1 MSSTIAHM
9 NTRLPLA
16 VTMGDPA
23 GIGPEVMLKALAH
36 PEVREA
42 GPLLLVGC
50 RGAFD
55 ETAQRLGLDFRSSQV
70 ASPQEVIEAALDVG
84 VYEITDVEFDGGFGG
99 LDPRLAGAAAACV
112 EQAALFAL
120 GGEVAGI
127 VTAPLTKEGLA
138 LAGRDYPGHTE
149 MLAALAG
156 AEGRELMLLVGGG
169 LRVALVTTHLAIARL
184 PQVIGSA
191 LVESRL
197 AALDAGLRGDLG
209 LAEPRIAVLALNPH
223 GGEGGRFGDEESL
236 HIAPAV
242 EAMRARGTKAVGP
255 IPADTAFH
263 KALAGEFDAVLA
275 MYHDQGLAVLKA
287 LAFDSGVNVTLG
299 LPFVRTSP
307 DHGTAYDIAGQG
319 KASERSAVEAIKL
332 AREIANRRLQT

>member
-1 MSSTIAHM
+1 MCA
-9 NTRLPLA
+9 RLPLV

-23 GIGPEVMLKALAH
+23 GIGPEVVLKALAQR
-36 PEVREA
+36 EVRDA

-50 RGAFD
+50 RGVFD
-55 ETAQRLGLDFRSSQV
+55 RTAEILGLEFRSSQV
-70 ASPQEVIEAALDVG
+70 ASPGEVAEAGLDVG
-84 VYEITDVEFDGGFGG
+84 VYEITDVEFDADFGR
-99 LDPRLAGAAAACV
+99 LDTRLSEAAAACV

-156 AEGRELMLLVGGG
+156 VGGRELMLLVGGG
-169 LRVALVTTHLAIARL
+169 LRVALVTTHLPIARV
-184 PQVIGSA
+184 PGVIEAA
-191 LVESRL
+191 LVERRL
-197 AALDAGLRGDLG
+197 AVLDRGLRRDFALSK
-209 LAEPRIAVLALNPH
+209 PRIAVLALNPH
-223 GGEGGRFGDEESL
+223 GGEGGRFGDEEAR
-236 HIAPAV
+236 HISPAV
-242 EAMRARGTKAVGP
+242 EALRERGADVVGP
-255 IPADTAFH
+255 VPADTAFH
-263 KALAGEFDAVLA
+263 RALAGEFDAVLA

-307 DHGTAYDIAGQG
+307 DHGTAYDIAGRG
-319 KASERSAVEAIKL
+319 RASERSTVEAIRL
-332 AREIANRRLQT
+332 ARQLADRRAQERMADG